1 MILSLGVGWVLG
13 EVVFFV
19 ILGKR
24 VLIIVLGES
33 MIEESMWVGVV
44 LGINEV
50 RVFKV
55 YVGSGIIFNFYV

>member
-1 MILSLGVGWVLG
+1 
-13 EVVFFV
+13 
-19 ILGKR
+19 
-24 VLIIVLGES
+24 

-44 LGINEV
+44 LGINEA

>member
-1 MILSLGVGWVLG
+1 MSIRGGG
-13 EVVFFV
+13 FFCNF
-19 ILGKR
+19 R
-24 VLIIVLGES
+24 EVLIIVLGES